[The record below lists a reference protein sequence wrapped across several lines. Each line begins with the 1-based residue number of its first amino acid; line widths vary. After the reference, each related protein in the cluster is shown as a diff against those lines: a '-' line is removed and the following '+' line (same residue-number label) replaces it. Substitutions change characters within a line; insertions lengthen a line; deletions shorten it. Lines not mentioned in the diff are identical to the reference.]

1 VRFAPKEKGGR
12 FTAKEHREAEHVI
25 EFEEKRGVPP
35 EKAERIG
42 WATVNKR
49 KSRDH

>member
-1 VRFAPKEKGGR
+1 MPSGKGHR

-25 EFEEKRGVPP
+25 ESEEERGVPP
-35 EKAERIG
+35 ERAERTG

>member
-1 VRFAPKEKGGR
+1 MPSGKGNR

-25 EFEEKRGVPP
+25 ESEEERGVPP
-35 EKAERIG
+35 ERAERIG

>member
-1 VRFAPKEKGGR
+1 MPSDKGRR

-25 EFEEKRGVPP
+25 ESEEERGIPP
-35 EKAERIG
+35 ERAERIG

-49 KSRDH
+49 KSRDR

>member
-1 VRFAPKEKGGR
+1 MPRGKGRR
-12 FTAKEHREAEHVI
+12 FTTKEHREAEHVI
-25 EFEEKRGVPP
+25 ESEEERGVPP
-35 EKAERIG
+35 ERAERIG